1 MPFCGADIRR
11 CISDLIEFSV
21 LKGYHALSVFMISL
35 TYYFVNSLTKFI
47 LLLRCQEGEPHTSS
61 TFPCFYKQFPFQ
73 TGLYQ
78 AADKPQP

>member
-35 TYYFVNSLTKFI
+35 TYYFVNSLTNIFSDTLI
-47 LLLRCQEGEPHTSS
+47 NLHCVVGE
-61 TFPCFYKQFPFQ
+61 
-73 TGLYQ
+73 
-78 AADKPQP
+78 